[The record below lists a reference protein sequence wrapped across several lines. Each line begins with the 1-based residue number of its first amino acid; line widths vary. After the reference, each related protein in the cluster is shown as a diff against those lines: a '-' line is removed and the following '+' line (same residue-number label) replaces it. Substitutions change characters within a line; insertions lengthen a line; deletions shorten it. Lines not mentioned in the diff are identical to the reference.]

1 MRLVW
6 ARLPPMS
13 LRGRAIQGAE
23 GPIVCAWG
31 THGTHLDQDLA
42 VLRLLDSWKVA
53 RLALGVTKDGHPK
66 HPLYIRYDA
75 PLLPFV
81 GRRG

>member
-1 MRLVW
+1 
-6 ARLPPMS
+6 MS

-31 THGTHLDQDLA
+31 THGTHFDQDLA

-53 RLALGVTKDGHPK
+53 RLAHGVTKDGHPK